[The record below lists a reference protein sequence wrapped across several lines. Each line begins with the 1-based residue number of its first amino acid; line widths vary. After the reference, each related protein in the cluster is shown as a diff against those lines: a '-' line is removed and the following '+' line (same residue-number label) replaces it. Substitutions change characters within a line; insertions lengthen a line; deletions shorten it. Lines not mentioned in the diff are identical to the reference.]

1 VDGDPTEGALI
12 VSALKGGLIPEKE
25 KNVYKQMAILPFESE
40 RGFMATLHWNGN
52 DRKRLIFIKGAPEK
66 VLDLCTG
73 CLVAEGLRAEAIFQ
87 TADRFAKEGMRVLA
101 MAYREAP
108 ETMEELNENNVRGS
122 YILAGIQGMIDPP
135 RPEVINAIK
144 GCRQAGI
151 RVVMITGDHPTTAM
165 AIGKML
171 NISHDTS
178 KA

>member
-1 VDGDPTEGALI
+1 
-12 VSALKGGLIPEKE
+12 
-25 KNVYKQMAILPFESE
+25 
-40 RGFMATLHWNGN
+40 MATLHRN
-52 DRKRLIFIKGAPEK
+52 DHKKLIFIKGAPERSW
-66 VLDLCTG
+66 TYAP
-73 CLVAEGLRAEAIFQ
+73 VALLPRGFRTEAILQ
-87 TADRFAKEGMRVLA
+87 TADRFAEEGMRVLA
-101 MAYREAP
+101 MAYREVS

-135 RPEVINAIK
+135 RPEVIDAIK

-178 KA
+178 KALTGRRNRRRDGR